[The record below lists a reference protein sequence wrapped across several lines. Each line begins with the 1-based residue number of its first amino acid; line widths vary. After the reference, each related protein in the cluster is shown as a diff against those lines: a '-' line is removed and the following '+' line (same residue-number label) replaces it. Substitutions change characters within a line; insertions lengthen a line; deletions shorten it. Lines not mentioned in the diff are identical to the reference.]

1 MPRIRDAAT
10 VQATALASL
19 ALLLAVVSLTA
30 QQPPPQQPPP
40 SQQQPVPPPQQQFQF
55 VISASDAD
63 GVPVGN
69 LTPADVIMS
78 EQGVPNTIVDV
89 QPFSRPVK
97 LTIAVDNG
105 PASGEI
111 LSHYRAG
118 LTNMVNALPPDM
130 EVSLLTIAPQ
140 PRFIVQSSVDRAEI
154 LAGINRFAPE
164 SFAPRFTDTLVEF
177 SRRFQDDLV
186 DNGNVVDSV
195 PVLVLVSTTAAE
207 ATSYEV
213 PAIDRA
219 FRFLR
224 ARRARLYIAMIT
236 VRQAGSV
243 AAQINEGR
251 QPLIAIPAIE
261 FIGGTYEP
269 LAISNRLMTLLPE
282 WGEAIAA
289 LHRKYDNQWLVTV
302 QRQDGLTGGL
312 QEPVVRLAREGLTGE
327 VSLDGLP
334 DPPPYN
340 P

>member
-1 MPRIRDAAT
+1 MPSARDSAT
-10 VQATALASL
+10 VRAVALASL
-19 ALLLAVVSLTA
+19 ALLLAVVSLPA
-30 QQPPPQQPPP
+30 QQPTPSSPPQTSPA
-40 SQQQPVPPPQQQFQF
+40 PQQQFQF
-55 VISASDAD
+55 VISATDAS
-63 GVPVGN
+63 GTPVGD
-69 LTPADVIMS
+69 LTPADVVMS

-89 QPFSRPVK
+89 RPFSRPVK

-105 PASGEI
+105 PASGDI

-118 LTNMVNALPPDM
+118 LTDMVSALPPDM
-130 EVSLLTIAPQ
+130 EVALITIAPQ
-140 PRFIVQSSVDRAEI
+140 PRHVVRPTTDREEI

-177 SRRFQDDLV
+177 SKRFQDELV
-186 DNGNVVDSV
+186 DSANVVDSL
-195 PVLVLVSTTAAE
+195 PVLVIVSTTATE

-224 ARRARLYIAMIT
+224 ARRARLYIAMLT
-236 VRQAGSV
+236 VRQTGSF

-251 QPLIAIPAIE
+251 QTQIAIPAIE
-261 FIGGTYEP
+261 YIGGTYEP

-282 WGEAIAA
+282 WGEEIAA
-289 LHRKYDNQWLVTV
+289 LHRRYDNQWLVTV
-302 QRQDGLTGGL
+302 RRQDGLTGGL
-312 QEPVVRLAREGLTGE
+312 QQPAVGLAREGLTGE

-334 DPPPYN
+334 QPPPYN